1 MNKLADV
8 MFVVDSSGSI
18 GIDNF
23 VKVKNFLKQTIGYFD
38 IGTNFTRVGMITF
51 NQQPTLQFG
60 LNQYNKGLGLQAAVD
75 GIVYS
80 QGGTNTGI
88 THP

>member
-1 MNKLADV
+1 

-23 VKVKNFLKQTIGYFD
+23 VKVKNFLKQTINYFD
-38 IGTNFTRVGMITF
+38 VGTNLTRVGMITF
-51 NQQPTLQFG
+51 NQQPRLQFG
-60 LNQYNKGLGLQAAVD
+60 LNKYNTRTGLQSAVD
-75 GIVYS
+75 NIVYS

-88 THP
+88 IDYIL